1 MGKMEL
7 NNSAGRKESIVYVG
21 SFLKSV
27 GGKKNQS
34 EQCEYYIVEIIRV
47 VDIAGKS
54 PVDIRDITVKS
65 IEDSKYG

>member
-1 MGKMEL
+1 MQAL
-7 NNSAGRKESIVYVG
+7 
-21 SFLKSV
+21 FLKSG

-65 IEDSKYG
+65 IEDS